1 MNEHRDAPT
10 IEHVSV
16 RDGYDRWAEIYDD
29 EDNPLIAVER
39 QHLAWILGDVRGED
53 VLDAGCGTGRH
64 SIELAAAGAN
74 VSACDLSPGMLAR
87 ARAKPGGDRVRFFE
101 HDLHKPLPIAD
112 RSIDLVIS
120 GLVLE
125 HIRYMESIFRE
136 FRRVIRPTGHVIIST
151 LHPAMMLR
159 GISARFT
166 DPASGRET
174 RPHSHPHQVS
184 DYVMA
189 ALKADLHI
197 KHLGEYAVDD
207 GLAARSER
215 ARKYLN
221 WPILLVAY
229 LSPWPV
235 SWSISH
241 ARRQSV

>member
-1 MNEHRDAPT
+1 MSDITAPPS
-10 IEHVSV
+10 IDHVSV

-39 QHLAWILGDVRGED
+39 QHLPALLGDVRGLS

-64 SIELAAAGAN
+64 SIELATAGAN
-74 VSACDLSPGMLAR
+74 VSAFDLSPGMLAR

-101 HDLHKPLPIAD
+101 HDLDEALPIAD
-112 RSIDLVIS
+112 GSIDLVIS

-125 HIRYMESIFRE
+125 HIRYMESVFRE
-136 FRRVIRPTGHVIIST
+136 FRRVIRPTGRVIIST

-159 GISARFT
+159 GITARFT
-166 DPASGRET
+166 DPGTGRET
-174 RPHSHPHQVS
+174 RPQSHSHQVS

-197 KHLGEYAVDD
+197 MHLGEYAVDD

-221 WPILLVAY
+221 WPILFVAY
-229 LSPWPV
+229 LSPCPV
-235 SWSISH
+235 SWSVRD